1 MHAEWSNWQLK
12 SPTPYMNKR
21 AYAAVTGAY
30 WGFTLTDG
38 ALRMLVLLKFHERG
52 MSPIELAF
60 LFLLYEF
67 CGILTN
73 AFGGWW
79 ASRSGLKVTLV
90 AGLALQV
97 VSLLLL
103 SLVEFDW
110 GWLPWVSIAYVM
122 FTQALSGVAKDLTKM
137 SSKSAVKVLAPS
149 GDAVSSE
156 RGLMRWVSLLTGSKN
171 ALKGVGF
178 FLGGVLLT
186 NVGFQ
191 GALSLMAAALTV
203 VLLLV
208 VFSVKEGLSGKTK
221 TLSFKAMFSK
231 SPQINRLSF
240 ARVFLF
246 AARDV
251 WFVVGLPVFLSEA
264 LGWTF
269 QQVGGFMAVWVI
281 GYGIVQAMT
290 PALVRQSE
298 VSEASRKALWWGL
311 FLTVIAVGIAA
322 AVSMQFYVTTAVLVG
337 LLIYGVVFAVNSAL
351 HSYLILA
358 FSPDDEVAS
367 SVGFYYMANACGR
380 LLGTLLSGLSY
391 YYGGLTLCLWVSA
404 VLLIIATVSVRRLKA

>member
-1 MHAEWSNWQLK
+1 
-12 SPTPYMNKR
+12 MNKR
-21 AYAAVTGAY
+21 GYAAVTGAY

-38 ALRMLVLLKFHERG
+38 ALRMLVLLKFHEQG
-52 MSPIELAF
+52 MTPVTLAF

-79 ASRSGLKVTLV
+79 ASRSGLKVTLI
-90 AGLALQV
+90 AGLIIQV

-103 SLVEFDW
+103 TLVECDW

-122 FTQALSGVAKDLTKM
+122 LTQALSGVAKDLTKM
-137 SSKSAVKVLAPS
+137 SSKSAVKVLA
-149 GDAVSSE
+149 AVGPAAAVE
-156 RGLMRWVSLLTGSKN
+156 KGLMRWVSLLTGSKN

-186 NVGFQ
+186 HVGFQ
-191 GALSLMAAALTV
+191 GALYLMATALSTV
-203 VLLLV
+203 LILIL
-208 VFSVKEGLSGKTK
+208 FSVKEGLSGKTK

-231 SPQINRLSF
+231 SSQINRLSF

-251 WFVVGLPVFLSEA
+251 WFVVGLPVFLSET
-264 LGWTF
+264 LGWSF

-290 PALVRQSE
+290 PSVVRNSS
-298 VSEASRKALWWGL
+298 VSYASRSALWWGIL
-311 FLTVIAVGIAA
+311 LTILAVGIAVS
-322 AVSMQFYVTTAVLVG
+322 VSMQFHVTISILVG
-337 LLIYGVVFAVNSAL
+337 LLVYGVVFAVNSAL

-380 LLGTLLSGLSY
+380 LMGTLLSGVAY
-391 YYGGLTLCLWVSA
+391 YYGGLSLCLWISA
-404 VLLIIATVSVRRLKA
+404 GLLLVATLSVKLLNSH